1 MKVVGVL
8 VNLFFPGIGTMIV
21 GKVGQGIL
29 QLCLY
34 LLGVFLTFTGI
45 GAMIGIPICII
56 VWIWALVSAA
66 TSAPQPIQVNITN
79 TSPPVV

>member
-1 MKVVGVL
+1 MKVLGIL
-8 VNLFFPGIGTMIV
+8 VNLFFPGVGTMIV
-21 GKVGQGIL
+21 GKVGQGVA

-34 LLGVFLTFTGI
+34 LFGVFLTFTAI
-45 GAMIGIPICII
+45 GAIIGIPLCVI

-66 TSAPQPIQVNITN
+66 SSPPQPIQVTITN

>member
-1 MKVVGVL
+1 MKVIGIL
-8 VNLFFPGIGTMIV
+8 VNLFFPGVGTMIV
-21 GKVGQGIL
+21 GKVGQGVA

-34 LLGVFLTFTGI
+34 MLGALLTFTGL
-45 GAMIGIPICII
+45 GAVIGIPLCII

-66 TSAPQPIQVNITN
+66 SSAPQPIQVNITN